1 MDLLCNPDE
10 SSPIS
15 ERGSPGFLSFNEKKF
30 ETLPTTDEEE
40 EELSLDRSYPSE
52 TEEANVDGTRQMQ
65 TSLGRTSMINP
76 NRGRSNKTLVR
87 VIPMNNLD

>member
-52 TEEANVDGTRQMQ
+52 TEIANDDGTRHMQ
-65 TSLGRTSMINP
+65 SSLGRSSMINP
-76 NRGRSNKTLVR
+76 SRGRSNKTLVR
-87 VIPMNNLD
+87 VIPMNDLD